1 MATRDEIIEIL
12 NMLKRLPG
20 SPITGATVDDVKR
33 SINDVL
39 PLFLA
44 VLEDLPV
51 EMVRTATVQYCSE
64 GNPFFPMPGVIRDKA
79 MELQLLAL
87 GIPTPAE
94 AWGMVLN
101 ARQYIPGT
109 FCEAGAAL
117 RRDVEGNPPDYW
129 QALNDYGDH
138 MNACTVCDK
147 GGFQDVY
154 GHAAV
159 EETVKLL
166 GGRDVVLTENEVA
179 DRARFIEAYREIVKR
194 ERTKYSMIPRVRQF
208 IEERA
213 TAVLNSPADRVK
225 ELASGMKIS

>member
-1 MATRDEIIEIL
+1 MATHSEIL
-12 NMLKRLPG
+12 EVINLVKDLPG
-20 SPITGATVDDVKR
+20 SPIKDKESMDNLMNLYT
-33 SINDVL
+33 
-39 PLFLA
+39 A

-94 AWGMVLN
+94 AWGMVLH

-117 RRDVEGNPPDYW
+117 RRDVEGNPADYW

-179 DRARFIEAYREIVKR
+179 DRARFIEAYKEIVKR
-194 ERTKYSMIPRVRQF
+194 ERMRLAMLPSVAAYIETVKPVQIGAGSAVKQLSERLGTK
-208 IEERA
+208 
-213 TAVLNSPADRVK
+213 
-225 ELASGMKIS
+225 